1 MTWYTDINYGSL
13 LQAYALSSVLSQKGK
28 TDIIDYH
35 PTRGTLVKLSK
46 KEKIIQKII
55 NKEKNIL
62 NPNIIVGECAL
73 PFKEFIE
80 KYLKTTEP
88 YVGIDEVRRLNDTY
102 DLFVCGSDQI
112 WSPLAFNKHYFLDF
126 VKDKNKMIA
135 YAPSLGVSHFP
146 NPESENQIGQLIE
159 RFEFLSCR
167 EKTGCDLIKQITGK
181 DAIRVLDP
189 TLLLRE
195 KEWTEAFSL
204 RKKENIKPYLLAYF
218 LGDNKQYW
226 KVVRKLANQLNL
238 EVRIVPVY
246 KKDLHRQGIIERHL
260 DPRQFVELV
269 YNATYIC
276 TDSFHGTA
284 FSANFN
290 KAFSCFQR
298 FSNADINNQNSR
310 VYDFLKLIGMEN
322 RLVSK
327 ISNLNRISNLNHDAK
342 SFFEANKRL
351 EMCRKESIKFLYR
364 SIEKA
369 ISCK

>member
-1 MTWYTDINYGSL
+1 MKIAIMTWYTDINYGSL

-35 PTRGTLVKLSK
+35 PTRGALVKLSK
-46 KEKIIQKII
+46 KEIIIQKII

-73 PFKEFIE
+73 PFKEFIK

-88 YVGIDEVRRLNDTY
+88 YGDIDEVRKLNDIY

-112 WSPLAFNKHYFLDF
+112 WSPLAFNPHYFLDF
-126 VKDKNKMIA
+126 VQDRNKMIA

-146 NPESENQIGQLIE
+146 NPESEHQIGQLIE

-167 EKTGCDLIKQITGK
+167 EKTGCALIKQITGK

-189 TLLLRE
+189 TLLLKE

-204 RKKENIKPYLLAYF
+204 RKKGNIKPYLLAYF
-218 LGDNKQYW
+218 LGENKHYW
-226 KVVRKLANQLNL
+226 KAVQKLANQLNL

-246 KKDLHRQGIIERHL
+246 KKDLHRQGVIERHL
-260 DPRQFVELV
+260 DPRQFVELF

-290 KAFSCFQR
+290 KPFSCFQR
-298 FSNADINNQNSR
+298 FSNADVNSQNSR

-322 RLVSK
+322 RLVTK
-327 ISNLNRISNLNHDAK
+327 ISDLNHDDI
-342 SFFEANKRL
+342 SFSEANKRL
-351 EMCRKESIKFLYR
+351 EMCRKESLKFLNT
-364 SIEKA
+364 SIDTA
-369 ISCK
+369 ISRK